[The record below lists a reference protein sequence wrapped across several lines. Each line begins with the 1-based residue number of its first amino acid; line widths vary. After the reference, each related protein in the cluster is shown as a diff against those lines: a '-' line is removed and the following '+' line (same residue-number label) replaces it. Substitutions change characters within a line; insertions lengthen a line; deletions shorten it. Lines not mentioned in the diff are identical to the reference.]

1 MTCSMRQA
9 DVSAA
14 MKPSPSALKLPHT
27 FSCTPS
33 GKLDWYFRRL
43 MRSFHSE
50 KKKSAIPIYHLG
62 PRHSLASIH
71 TCLFLLQKQ
80 RFLFAYQPL
89 GIANMDDFIQS
100 HDECIQISIHATCK
114 QAKRPLES
122 SWLRARWFAVPP
134 GISNSGLTTRISFLP
149 IFFVRFFFASSSL
162 LIFHRPSTTT
172 NDL

>member
-1 MTCSMRQA
+1 MHAIRQA
-9 DVSAA
+9 GLVLSETYEVI
-14 MKPSPSALKLPHT
+14 S
-27 FSCTPS
+27 
-33 GKLDWYFRRL
+33 FR
-43 MRSFHSE
+43 

-122 SWLRARWFAVPP
+122 SWLRAR
-134 GISNSGLTTRISFLP
+134 
-149 IFFVRFFFASSSL
+149 
-162 LIFHRPSTTT
+162 
-172 NDL
+172 